1 MNCRKMF
8 TCGWFMPLA
17 AWSLLGMGRP
27 PRTPEFEEV
36 EILFG
41 SLQLVDEL
49 LLGSNQGWLRI
60 ASRLR
65 RSPTSTRM
73 HWRRRSWGGGSVENK
88 IHDGVDGVGDHDGLG
103 LLDHGDYDVLIQ
115 PTLQGSE
122 MRCLNLSSA
131 PQICSSDSNGM
142 SPHT

>member
-1 MNCRKMF
+1 
-8 TCGWFMPLA
+8 MPLA
-17 AWSLLGMGRP
+17 AWSLLGMGKP

-41 SLQLVDEL
+41 SLQLDDEL

-73 HWRRRSWGGGSVENK
+73 HWRRRSWGGGSVERK
-88 IHDGVDGVGDHDGLG
+88 IHDGVDGTGGLGDHDGLG
-103 LLDHGDYDVLIQ
+103 LLDHGDYDSSNS
-115 PTLQGSE
+115 T
-122 MRCLNLSSA
+122 NLAGFGDAMPEPEFSA
-131 PQICSSDSNGM
+131 TDLLV
-142 SPHT
+142 

>member
-1 MNCRKMF
+1 MVKIFAWSEEVRIAGKKF

-41 SLQLVDEL
+41 SLLQLVDELL
-49 LLGSNQGWLRI
+49 LLGSNQGWQRI
-60 ASRLR
+60 ASRLK

-73 HWRRRSWGGGSVENK
+73 HWRRRS
-88 IHDGVDGVGDHDGLG
+88 
-103 LLDHGDYDVLIQ
+103 
-115 PTLQGSE
+115 
-122 MRCLNLSSA
+122 
-131 PQICSSDSNGM
+131 
-142 SPHT
+142 

>member
-1 MNCRKMF
+1 MVKICVWTEEVRIAGEKF

-41 SLQLVDEL
+41 SLQLLDEL
-49 LLGSNQGWLRI
+49 LLGSNQGWRRI
-60 ASRLR
+60 ASRLK

-73 HWRRRSWGGGSVENK
+73 HWRRRS
-88 IHDGVDGVGDHDGLG
+88 
-103 LLDHGDYDVLIQ
+103 
-115 PTLQGSE
+115 
-122 MRCLNLSSA
+122 
-131 PQICSSDSNGM
+131 
-142 SPHT
+142 

>member
-1 MNCRKMF
+1 
-8 TCGWFMPLA
+8 MPLA
-17 AWSLLGMGRP
+17 AWSLFGMGRP

-41 SLQLVDEL
+41 SSQLADELL

-73 HWRRRSWGGGSVENK
+73 HWRRRS
-88 IHDGVDGVGDHDGLG
+88 
-103 LLDHGDYDVLIQ
+103 
-115 PTLQGSE
+115 
-122 MRCLNLSSA
+122 
-131 PQICSSDSNGM
+131 
-142 SPHT
+142 